1 VKIFGVFRV
10 KNHDFTPKNGSAPE
24 SRNSGNNSL
33 TTAENNMIF
42 KKNKHNIYH
51 AHNQFFLL

>member
-1 VKIFGVFRV
+1 V

-51 AHNQFFLL
+51 ARETNNNKIKT